1 MHQGDDRL
9 LAWTLCSSQ
18 NKGSSWSSNCCCC
31 CCWVTPWGTT
41 AERVLAKTPDPA
53 LAVGSRLPIWPTPEA
68 AAAAAVPGPLVIAP
82 YFKDLETLEG
92 VVVVVVGVKMLV
104 VWLGARA
111 AASSCGGAS
120 EGDFFDK
127 LPIKACLLFP
137 GVEEEA
143 HCTLLSGVPTKAATE
158 HSLLRD
164 SEQNK
169 LFFTPAIDI
178 APAADDSPKSPLQTT
193 TGAEAPP
200 PRKLLL
206 FSGIGVSTF
215 RCGVTVVVVEDD
227 NTSPTL
233 LLLLLPLVL
242 Q

>member
-1 MHQGDDRL
+1 
-9 LAWTLCSSQ
+9 
-18 NKGSSWSSNCCCC
+18 
-31 CCWVTPWGTT
+31 
-41 AERVLAKTPDPA
+41 
-53 LAVGSRLPIWPTPEA
+53 
-68 AAAAAVPGPLVIAP
+68 
-82 YFKDLETLEG
+82 
-92 VVVVVVGVKMLV
+92 MLV